1 MDSEAGEAFD
11 SMLHRDA
18 KFWEEIA
25 ARKVSLR
32 TFFFVWQFAARYA
45 QMLVCAEVC

>member
-18 KFWEEIA
+18 RFWEEIA

-32 TFFFVWQFAARYA
+32 TFFMWQFAVQYA
-45 QMLVCAEVC
+45 